1 MITANTQ
8 IETRGDV
15 PAAETAVQDDNM
27 LVTGMN
33 CGACAARVEKVVGKL
48 DGVASVAVNLASER
62 MEVKFDPSRIAGK
75 GIREAVIDAGYGIEE
90 IDRAREVQLPIE
102 GMTCAACAARI
113 EKVVGKLDGVRS
125 VAVNLI
131 EENAVI
137 RYVAEI
143 TPLAE
148 IRQAIEHAGYT
159 PGEAAEIGDIV
170 DRETQRGQ
178 VLHAQRVNLF
188 VALGFTLPLLVLTM
202 GHMAGLPLPPWLA
215 PETAALTFALAQFA
229 LTLPVAWVGR
239 HMYLNGAR
247 NLWHRA
253 PNMDSLITVGTGSA
267 LLYSL
272 LNTSRVAMGDLH
284 MAAFLYYETAAA
296 ILAFVMLGKYLEA
309 LAKGRTSDSIRQL
322 MAIQP
327 RTALV
332 LRDGEE
338 IELAI
343 DAISPGDRLK
353 VRPGERIPLD
363 GSVVEGATAVDE
375 SMLTGESLP
384 IEKRPGDAV
393 TGGSFNQNGVIVMM
407 VERVGAETTLAQII
421 RLVEQAQ
428 TGKAP
433 IARLA
438 DRVSGIFVPVVMAI
452 AVAAASAWL
461 LAGESLPFAL
471 SIFIAVLV
479 IACPCALG
487 LATPTAIMVGT
498 GKGAEHGVLIK
509 GGEAL
514 ERLQDIDT
522 VVFDKTGTLTEGKPV
537 VTDVITA
544 QDFDEKTLV
553 QLAASAEKGS
563 EHALGAAIVAE
574 GEHRGIELLPVSD
587 FTAYPGQGLGA
598 RVDGKELLI
607 GNRALMLAR
616 ELPLADEEQAD
627 KLAGEGKTPVYVSV
641 DGACAGLIAIA
652 DRVRP
657 ESAAAVRALHE
668 AGVGVVMLTGDNRLA
683 AEAAAREV
691 GISQVVAEVMPA
703 DKAETVKR
711 LQQEGRKVAMVGDGI
726 NDSPALAQADVGLAI
741 GAGTDIAMETAQVV
755 LMRGSV
761 AGVLVAIELSRA
773 TLRNIRQNLFWAFA
787 YNSAGIP
794 VAAGLLLL
802 FGGPLLNPMIAA
814 AAMAMS
820 SVTVVGNALRL
831 RRFRPTLD
839 DAQREAAR

>member
-1 MITANTQ
+1 
-8 IETRGDV
+8 
-15 PAAETAVQDDNM
+15 M
-27 LVTGMN
+27 L
-33 CGACAARVEKVVGKL
+33 
-48 DGVASVAVNLASER
+48 
-62 MEVKFDPSRIAGK
+62 
-75 GIREAVIDAGYGIEE
+75 
-90 IDRAREVQLPIE
+90 
-102 GMTCAACAARI
+102 
-113 EKVVGKLDGVRS
+113 
-125 VAVNLI
+125 
-131 EENAVI
+131 
-137 RYVAEI
+137 
-143 TPLAE
+143 
-148 IRQAIEHAGYT
+148 
-159 PGEAAEIGDIV
+159 
-170 DRETQRGQ
+170 RGQ
-178 VLHAQRVNLF
+178 RFNLF
-188 VALGFTLPLLVLTM
+188 IALGFTVPLLLVTM
-202 GHMAGLPLPPWLA
+202 GHMAGLPLPSWLA
-215 PETAALTFALAQFA
+215 PETTPLRFALAQLA

-239 HMYLNGAR
+239 HMYLNGMR

-272 LNTSRVAMGDLH
+272 LNTARIATGELQL
-284 MAAFLYYETAAA
+284 AGFLYYETAAA

-309 LAKGRTSDSIRQL
+309 VSKGRTSDSIRKL

-332 LRDGEE
+332 VRDGVEVAV
-338 IELAI
+338 AI
-343 DAISPGDRLK
+343 DEIVPGDLLK

-363 GSVVEGATAVDE
+363 GRVVEGATAVDE

-384 IEKRPGDAV
+384 VEKRPGDPV
-393 TGGSFNQNGVIVMM
+393 TGGSFNQNGGIVME
-407 VERVGAETTLAQII
+407 VERIGAETTLAQII

-438 DRVSGIFVPVVMAI
+438 DRVSGIFVPVVMGI
-452 AVAAASAWL
+452 ATLSAAAWL

-498 GKGAEHGVLIK
+498 GKGAEYGVLIK

-514 ERLQDIDT
+514 ERMQHIDV
-522 VVFDKTGTLTEGKPV
+522 VVFDKTGTLTAGKPA
-537 VTDVITA
+537 VTDVVVA
-544 QDFDEKTLV
+544 ENFDEKTLM

-574 GEHRGIELLPVSD
+574 GERRGLGRLPVSD
-587 FTAYPGQGLGA
+587 FIAYPGQGLGA
-598 RVDGKELLI
+598 RVDGRELLL
-607 GNRALMLAR
+607 GNRALMQSKGLLEDDTDAAAALA
-616 ELPLADEEQAD
+616 A
-627 KLAGEGKTPVYVSV
+627 EGKTPVYAAL
-641 DGACAGLIAIA
+641 DGVYAGLIAIA
-652 DRVRP
+652 DPVRP
-657 ESAAAVRALHE
+657 ESAAAVKALHDE
-668 AGVGVVMLTGDNRLA
+668 GVEVVMLTGDNRLA
-683 AEAAAREV
+683 AEAAARRV

-703 DKAETVKR
+703 DKAATVVR
-711 LQQEGRKVAMVGDGI
+711 LQQEGKKVAMVGDGI

-761 AGVLVAIELSRA
+761 AGVLVAIRLSRA

-787 YNSAGIP
+787 YNTAGIP

-820 SVTVVGNALRL
+820 SVSVVTNALRL
-831 RRFRPTLD
+831 RRFEPGITL
-839 DAQREAAR
+839 